1 MDFIICLLKNGT
13 GLQQEIKNMEPELF
27 QNQIQNEKPKSFFK
41 KYKKEIIIIILA
53 ILVFSLLLYF
63 LFFNK
68 KENINTN
75 GPENSGLPSFSFNN
89 LFNSIFGNEN
99 NNENNQDTDDV
110 NNIDYYF
117 EGLIKVWDKP
127 VAGYGYYDKE
137 YTYKYIDEETG
148 EEKTTYLKKTIL
160 QFVDSETGYIYEKDL
175 SEPLSS
181 PLQVTDKSFPNT
193 VRAYF
198 MNDKNGGKGRVFIQ
212 YEENN
217 NIKTITASI
226 PEYFGSTANLLNIA
240 SLPDNIKFITTS
252 PDSKKLLYIVTKN
265 KTTNDFSDFYTD
277 WYYIN
282 DINNTY
288 GNKIYT
294 SPLFYWKASLLN
306 DGTIYPFTIPTYF
319 ESNNLYKLSFSSS
332 SLGVLKQIYGNHNG
346 MFFNINDNNILV
358 SIMTGNGLKTYK
370 KSFDNKSF
378 TDYDLSSLNFNTL
391 IDKCG
396 QNDSNGEN
404 IIICSVPKEI
414 KTYEYGLPD
423 AWYQGMTTWDDNLYL
438 VNNDYPYGQLLFDIR
453 NDSEYQDIIDGKN
466 LNINNLKTHLAF
478 INKNDGSLWT
488 LNIINILNTEGGD

>member
-1 MDFIICLLKNGT
+1 ME
-13 GLQQEIKNMEPELF
+13 QELI
-27 QNQIQNEKPKSFFK
+27 QNQTPKEESKSFFK
-41 KYKKEIIIIILA
+41 KYKKEIIIITLA
-53 ILVFSLLLYF
+53 VLVFGLLVYF

-68 KENINTN
+68 KESANTD
-75 GPENSGLPSFSFNN
+75 NSGNPGLPTFSFSN
-89 LFNSIFGNEN
+89 LFNSIFGGNNEDN
-99 NNENNQDTDDV
+99 NNNTNEDENGV
-110 NNIDYYF
+110 IGDYYF
-117 EGLIKVWDKP
+117 EGLIKVWDRP
-127 VAGYGYYDKE
+127 VAGYGFYNKT
-137 YTYKYIDEETG
+137 YTYKYIDEETS
-148 EEKTTYLKKTIL
+148 EEKTGTDNKTIL

-175 SEPLSS
+175 WDPQSS
-181 PLQVTDKSFPNT
+181 PVQVTEKSYPNV

-198 MNDKNGGKGRVFIQ
+198 MNDKNGGKSRVFMQ
-212 YEENN
+212 YAEGNT
-217 NIKTITASI
+217 IKTVSATV
-226 PEYFGSTANLLNIA
+226 PEYHGSTANLLNIA
-240 SLPDNIKFITTS
+240 NLPDNIKFITTS
-252 PDSKKLLYIVTKN
+252 PDAKKVAYVVTKN
-265 KTTNDFSDFYTD
+265 KTTNGFLDTYTD
-277 WYYIN
+277 WYYISDVN
-282 DINNTY
+282 ETY
-288 GNKIYT
+288 GSRIY
-294 SPLFYWKASLLN
+294 SSELSYWKLSLLN
-306 DGTIYPFTIPTYF
+306 NGTVYAYTTPTYY
-319 ESNNLYKLSFSSS
+319 EVNNLYKLNTGSS
-332 SLGVLKQIYGNHNG
+332 SLGKLSQVYGNHNG
-346 MFFNINDNNILV
+346 MYFNINNSNILV

-488 LNIINILNTEGGD
+488 LNIANILSNESGD

>member
-1 MDFIICLLKNGT
+1 
-13 GLQQEIKNMEPELF
+13 MESELT
-27 QNQIQNEKPKSFFK
+27 QNKILNRESKSFFK
-41 KYKKEIIIIILA
+41 KYKKEIIIITLA
-53 ILVFSLLLYF
+53 VLMFGLLVYF

-68 KENINTN
+68 KENINTD
-75 GPENSGLPSFSFNN
+75 NSGNPGLPTFSFSN
-89 LFNSIFGNEN
+89 LFNSIFGSNTENNSPNEN
-99 NNENNQDTDDV
+99 NDSGNLGE
-110 NNIDYYF
+110 YYI
-117 EGLIKVWDKP
+117 EKLIKIWDRP
-127 VAGYGYYDKE
+127 VAGYGFYIKKNPYSYENE
-137 YTYKYIDEETG
+137 YGDIVKG
-148 EEKTTYLKKTIL
+148 EEDNPFI

-175 SEPLSS
+175 SEPLSL
-181 PLQVTDKSFPNT
+181 PVQVTDKSFPNT

-358 SIMTGNGLKTYK
+358 SIMTGDGIKLYK
-370 KSFDNKSF
+370 KSFTDKSF
-378 TDYDLSSLNFNTL
+378 TDYDLISLNFNTL
-391 IDKCG
+391 GDKCA
-396 QNDSNGEN
+396 QYDSKVDTT
-404 IIICSVPKEI
+404 IICSVPKTI

-423 AWYQGMTTWDDNLYL
+423 GWYQGMTSWDDNLYI
-438 VNNDYPYGQLLFDIR
+438 VNDEYTFGQLLFDIHS
-453 NDSEYQDIIDGKN
+453 DSDYQDIIDGRN